1 MRSAAPGLLAVALSA
16 PGCSSGSDIAEV
28 SLANATASPAPAA
41 ALDSTTTTSASVT
54 LADPSATT
62 AAMTDSG
69 SSRELTGPTGDEPLG
84 NEATTNRA
92 TTNKAPGI
100 ESTNVVSP
108 SDAEQI
114 RAVIDLYW
122 HALVAGMDPP
132 DPDHHLWE
140 LVAAGTR
147 LEGLRATAALKRDAG
162 EVNRYRGEPHPLVTR
177 AELVGVDN
185 GLAIVNL
192 CVFDDTLLVDGET
205 GEILDDELRLGWLQH
220 LVELTSDGWRVIRT
234 LLIERHDTA
243 DQCASAF

>member
-28 SLANATASPAPAA
+28 NLANAAASPAPTTV
-41 ALDSTTTTSASVT
+41 LDSSTTTSASAA
-54 LADPSATT
+54 LADSSTTSAS
-62 AAMTDSG
+62 TDTG
-69 SSRELTGPTGDEPLG
+69 SSRDAIGSTDDEPLD
-84 NEATTNRA
+84 NEATTNE
-92 TTNKAPGI
+92 APGI
-100 ESTNVVSP
+100 ESTDTVSP

-122 HALVAGMDPP
+122 HALVVGMDPP
-132 DPDHHLWE
+132 DPDHDLWA

-147 LEGLRATAALKRDAG
+147 LEGLRATAALKRHAG

-177 AELVGVDN
+177 ADLVGVDN

-220 LVELTSDGWRVIRT
+220 LLELTPDGWRVIRT
-234 LLIERHDTA
+234 LLIERHDTV

>member
-69 SSRELTGPTGDEPLG
+69 SSRDVTRSTDDEPLG
-84 NEATTNRA
+84 NEATTNG
-92 TTNKAPGI
+92 APGI

-147 LEGLRATAALKRDAG
+147 LEGLRTNAALKRDAG